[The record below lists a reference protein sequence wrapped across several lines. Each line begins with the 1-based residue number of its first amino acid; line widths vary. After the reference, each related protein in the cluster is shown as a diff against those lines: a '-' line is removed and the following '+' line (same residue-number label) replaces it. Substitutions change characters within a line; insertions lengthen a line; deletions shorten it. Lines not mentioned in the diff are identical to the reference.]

1 MLLFTNSGPPV
12 LIHNF
17 LPNNKKSKRN
27 NATKHTAFSALAQQ
41 HHKATHLANTP
52 LQDVFQQP
60 TIDPTWHEL
69 AFAVTDP
76 ETGEA
81 LEYKELLNHS
91 NDEFRQQWQQSQ
103 QTNLDAS
110 HKESKAVLNSPMP
123 STSYTFTRN
132 QRTRRLLMDAS
143 FALSDPRRK
152 NKTAPASQS
161 GQSHRLSR
169 GCQHTNC

>member
-1 MLLFTNSGPPV
+1 

-27 NATKHTAFSALAQQ
+27 NPTNIQLSLLLAQQ
-41 HHKATHLANTP
+41 HHKAKTNTP

-91 NDEFRQQWQQSQ
+91 NDEFRQQWQQSAANEFGRLAQ
-103 QTNLDAS
+103 GIKGRVEFTDAIDFI
-110 HKESKAVLNSPMP
+110 HFHEKPKDKKATYGRVVCTVRPP
-123 STSYTFTRN
+123 EE
-132 QRTRRLLMDAS
+132 RTKPHPHHCR
-143 FALSDPRRK
+143 
-152 NKTAPASQS
+152 
-161 GQSHRLSR
+161 GQSH
-169 GCQHTNC
+169 